1 MQSSSSQ
8 PCTYRTWSKDQFIIS
23 TDPRWL
29 SIPKINAAFASDD
42 VYWAQSMPEADLRDC
57 FQRSLSFGLYDRSSV
72 EDGDRPEGY
81 ANEDELS
88 CTSLGEL
95 VGIARCVT
103 DHTTVAY
110 LTDVYIWPTHQGRG
124 LGKWLI
130 ACVQEVLL
138 SMPYL
143 RRSMLLTSDWERSVP
158 FYQKMMGMELMG
170 HKTRQAAEGGPA
182 IMQWKGPMF
191 PEGV

>member
-1 MQSSSSQ
+1 MQLSSSQ
-8 PCTYRTWSKDQFIIS
+8 SRNYRTWTKDYFIIS

-42 VYWAQSMPEADLRDC
+42 VYWAQSMPDLDLEDC
-57 FQRSLSFGLYDRSSV
+57 FHRSLSFGLYDRSLRGVTEQSGLQSNGK
-72 EDGDRPEGY
+72 DPSRPQP
-81 ANEDELS
+81 
-88 CTSLGEL
+88 GEL

-103 DHTTVAY
+103 DHTTLAY

-130 ACVQEVLL
+130 ACVQEVLT

-158 FYQKMMGMELMG
+158 FYQKMMGMVLMG
-170 HKTRQAAEGGPA
+170 HQTREAAEGGPA